1 MVKVAS
7 VVPFTR
13 SVRPAALS
21 TIPPKHSR
29 AAVGDTPVSVTT
41 YALHPN
47 PRTVQVDI
55 TDQAAQ
61 TRNSL
66 NPSVDNNA
74 LGRAATT
81 QQSQAET
88 VMFRCQATQVS
99 GEPFP
104 APAPSQLLT
113 YYIVPTST
121 SYATVAA
128 SHNLSAGA
136 AAGIGVGAA
145 LGTCLVGIGAG
156 FLMLRRRR
164 HRRQP
169 TEGPLSQHDNK
180 EPEQP
185 QQQLR
190 GAEGGYPGAPGA
202 YDMGLQELEP
212 RSRQLRELQ
221 G

>member
-1 MVKVAS
+1 MLGLCLATENHNWDIVYEPSKTAWACCNDTAKPSGNCDVS
-7 VVPFTR
+7 LP
-13 SVRPAALS
+13 
-21 TIPPKHSR
+21 
-29 AAVGDTPVSVTT
+29 GDPG
-41 YALHPN
+41 L
-47 PRTVQVDI
+47 
-55 TDQAAQ
+55 
-61 TRNSL
+61 
-66 NPSVDNNA
+66 
-74 LGRAATT
+74 
-81 QQSQAET
+81 
-88 VMFRCQATQVS
+88 

-221 G
+221 GWLFMEWQCSDIVN